1 MWQIEQ
7 ERYVGGKTR
16 WQPVKGARYTD
27 RGAADTALGV
37 VVRRALKDAAASGQA
52 RTDRFRVVLAA
63 IAACLVLQ

>member
-7 ERYVGGKTR
+7 ERFVGGKAR
-16 WQPVKGARYTD
+16 WQPVKGERYTD

-52 RTDRFRVVLAA
+52 RTDRFRVVPAVE
-63 IAACLVLQ
+63 ACAVMQ